1 MDKIFEFIFPQIGE
15 TSSGGIIVRW
25 LKREGEA
32 VAENDPLLEVSTDKI
47 ATEISSPVS
56 GVLQKIMALEGSEIF
71 AGDLLAKIMVATS
84 SSCDHKDQEFNDTNE
99 TSLEKD
105 FLKKPS
111 STDSRKEMLELS
123 PAVLSLLQRERLSS
137 SDLKDIQG
145 TGNAGRVTKKDIEKY
160 LSLKNEN
167 HQEAGSAPRNDALTF
182 PPFEDRIPMS
192 ALRQAIASSI
202 SKSSYEVPHSS
213 IMIDVDFTDLVNL
226 IAKEKERFLAVHK
239 VKLTVTSFIIQALSQ
254 VLQQFPLLNS
264 FLDGNTIVIKRKVNV
279 GVAVNLNKEGVVVPV
294 LKNCQERN
302 LVSLAKELSDLAT
315 RARLGKL
322 DLDEVKEGTITLT
335 NFGMTGA
342 LLGIPII
349 RYPEVAI
356 VGVGAIKKTVV
367 VKEDDSLAI
376 RRVAYLTLTFDHR
389 LLDGIYGSEFLS
401 ALKNRLESVTLG

>member
-15 TSSGGIIVRW
+15 TSSGGIIVKW
-25 LKREGEA
+25 LKQEGE
-32 VAENDPLLEVSTDKI
+32 VVSENDPLLEVSTDKI

-56 GVLQKIMALEGSEIF
+56 GILQQIIAVEGNEIF
-71 AGDLLAKIMVATS
+71 AGDLLAKIMITAS
-84 SSCDHKDQEFNDTNE
+84 SHYDHKGQEIDEKNE
-99 TSLEKD
+99 KSCKRD

-111 STDSRKEMLELS
+111 STDSQKEVLDLS

-137 SDLKDIQG
+137 TDLNDIKG
-145 TGNAGRVTKKDIEKY
+145 TGSAGRVTKKDIEKY
-160 LSLKNEN
+160 LSLKKEN
-167 HQEAGSAPRNDALTF
+167 HQEIDNVNRNDALTLH
-182 PPFEDRIPMS
+182 PFEDRIPMS

-264 FLDGNTIVIKRKVNV
+264 FLDGNTIVIRRKVNV

-302 LVSLAKELSDLAT
+302 LVSIAKELSDLAN
-315 RARLGKL
+315 RARSGKL

-401 ALKNRLESVTLG
+401 TLKNRLESVTLG